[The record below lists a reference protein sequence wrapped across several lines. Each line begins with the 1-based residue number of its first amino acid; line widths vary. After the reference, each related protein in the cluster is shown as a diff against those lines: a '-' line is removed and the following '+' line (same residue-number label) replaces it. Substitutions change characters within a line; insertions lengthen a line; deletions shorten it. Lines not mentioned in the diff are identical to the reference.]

1 MVVINV
7 LQCTNVDTDR
17 IQSYLRCTVA
27 GDTIQVFF
35 SISCQFLNYI
45 NQLTVIICYRSGSIL
60 SFIDCS
66 SLDIAKYVASDTFHK
81 HYGFSREKKHLQSS
95 IFWWFKITIQIDV
108 NILQIFNQRILG

>member
-27 GDTIQVFF
+27 GDTIQVFFF

-95 IFWWFKITIQIDV
+95 IF
-108 NILQIFNQRILG
+108 